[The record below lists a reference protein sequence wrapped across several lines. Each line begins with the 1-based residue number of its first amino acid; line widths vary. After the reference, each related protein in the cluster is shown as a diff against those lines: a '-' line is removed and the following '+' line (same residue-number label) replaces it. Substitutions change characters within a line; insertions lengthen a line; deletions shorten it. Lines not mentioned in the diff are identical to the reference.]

1 MTADMSN
8 CSAEGRPEY
17 KKSFFCLFTHFM
29 YVIAS
34 DMKVMLICL
43 YIHKSPFS
51 PVYVLSSDME

>member
-17 KKSFFCLFTHFM
+17 KKSFFFCLFTHFM
-29 YVIAS
+29 YVIAC
-34 DMKVMLICL
+34 DMKVMSICL

-51 PVYVLSSDME
+51 PV